1 MLSGSIAAVV
11 GFGIGSILT
20 PLLALSLGL
29 KLAVAA
35 VSVPHAVATALR
47 FWLVRDRL
55 DRRVFLS
62 FGVMSAL
69 GGLAGASLHSMA
81 GDPVLTLVFGL
92 LLTFVG
98 VSGLTGLSD
107 RMRFGRTGAWVG
119 GALSG
124 LLGGLVGN
132 QGGIRSAALLG
143 FDVRRDAFV
152 ATSTAVALVVDA
164 ARVPVY
170 VLTLG
175 PELLALGD
183 LMLWM
188 SLAVV
193 AGTLLGLWFLRR
205 VPESLFRRLVAAVV
219 LLLGVFT
226 LSQLG

>member
-1 MLSGSIAAVV
+1 M
-11 GFGIGSILT
+11 
-20 PLLALSLGL
+20 GL

-35 VSVPHAVATALR
+35 VSIPHAVATALR

-55 DRRVFLS
+55 DRRVFFS
-62 FGVMSAL
+62 FGLMSAL

-92 LLTFVG
+92 LLVFVG
-98 VSGLTGLSD
+98 FGSLTGLTD
-107 RMRFGRTGAWVG
+107 GIRFGRTGAWVG

-175 PELLALGD
+175 PELLALSG
-183 LMLWM
+183 LLVWT

-193 AGTLLGLWFLRR
+193 AGTLLGLWLLRR
-205 VPESLFRRLVAAVV
+205 VPERLFRRIVGGIV
-219 LLLGVFT
+219 LLLGLFT
-226 LSQLG
+226 LSRLG